1 MDESNYQM
9 HILHI
14 TNIFLCISVS
24 VFVKFG
30 IKVMFCILKQMLY
43 IIIPIEFKPP
53 EKALEIFLLWRISSH
68 FSSFDT
74 IWDKFLHFTL
84 VLFLIPFSYCIS
96 ISLKCVVYVS
106 KLTDQFL
113 TRDSSYIGCYL
124 FIVIDTV
131 ICLYI
136 AKQF

>member
-43 IIIPIEFKPP
+43 IIIPI
-53 EKALEIFLLWRISSH
+53 ATRQS
-68 FSSFDT
+68 
-74 IWDKFLHFTL
+74 
-84 VLFLIPFSYCIS
+84 VGNIS
-96 ISLKCVVYVS
+96 IME
-106 KLTDQFL
+106 D
-113 TRDSSYIGCYL
+113 
-124 FIVIDTV
+124 
-131 ICLYI
+131 
-136 AKQF
+136 